1 MSYSIINKFRKT
13 HRFLGILIGIQFLFW
28 TISGLYFSWTD
39 IDEIHGDH
47 YKKSVDNVKVFLP
60 IIKDTLLQ
68 QLPFQLHSIKVKSI
82 GEERFF
88 WVNDSV
94 LVDPNS
100 GVILPGISVSQ
111 AIAVVQEHIF
121 PAYQPLSAERITAV
135 GPHDEYRGRPLPAF
149 KIPLSGKGNPIAYVD
164 AVSGDFQRIRHSQW
178 RWFDFLWMTHTMDY
192 KGRDNFNTWLLRAFS
207 LLGLLTVM
215 SGFALGWV
223 TRSKQK
229 KTLGYFLD
237 FSRK

>member
-1 MSYSIINKFRKT
+1 MSYSTINKFRKT
-13 HRFLGILIGIQFLFW
+13 HRFLGIFIGIQFLFW

-47 YKKSVDNVKVFLP
+47 YKKSVDNAKVFLP
-60 IIKDTLLQ
+60 IINDTLLQ
-68 QLPFQLHSIKVKSI
+68 QLPFRLHSIKVKSI

-100 GVILPGISVSQ
+100 GVILPEISAAQ

-149 KIPLSGKGNPIAYVD
+149 KIPLSGEGNPIAYVD

-192 KGRDNFNTWLLRAFS
+192 QTRDDFNTLLLRSFS
-207 LLGLLTVM
+207 LLGLITVL
-215 SGFALGWV
+215 SGFVLWGISSP
-223 TRSKQK
+223 TIRRFTK
-229 KTLGYFLD
+229 
-237 FSRK
+237 

>member
-1 MSYSIINKFRKT
+1 MRYTTINKFRKA
-13 HRFLGILIGIQFLFW
+13 HRFFGIFIGIQFLFW

-39 IDEIHGDH
+39 IDKIHGDH
-47 YKKSVDNVKVFLP
+47 YKKRVNKAKVFLP

-68 QLPFQLHSIKVKSI
+68 QLPFRLHSIKVKSI

-100 GVILPGISVSQ
+100 GVILPEISATQ
-111 AIAVVQEHIF
+111 AIEVVQEHIL

-149 KIPLSGKGNPIAYVD
+149 KIPLSGDGNPIAYVD
-164 AVSGDFQRIRHSQW
+164 AVSGEFQRIRHTQW

-192 KGRDNFNTWLLRAFS
+192 QGRDNFNTLLLRGFS
-207 LLGLLTVM
+207 LLGLITVL
-215 SGFALGWV
+215 SGFALAFV
-223 TRSKQK
+223 TSAWLRRK
-229 KTLGYFLD
+229 KT
-237 FSRK
+237 